1 MVENVPDLMKYMN
14 LDIQK
19 AQRTLNRVNSKRPTA
34 RHIIIKLS
42 IVNDNPASSKREAIP
57 YVQRIL
63 NKINS

>member
-42 IVNDNPASSKREAIP
+42 IVNDKESCKQQERS
-57 YVQRIL
+57 
-63 NKINS
+63 NSLRTKDSQ